1 MQIPRPYYATHFD
14 KVTQVLKS
22 VLVWCRNE
30 QIAKDFSAKYLGA
43 DNADDLD
50 LFVKADVETQK
61 RAEENKSRVLFV

>member
-30 QIAKDFSAKYLGA
+30 EIAKDFSRKFLGA
-43 DNADDLD
+43 DNSELD

-61 RAEENKSRVLFV
+61 RAEENKSPVVFV